1 MADHA
6 LTDPSTLTT
15 AALQREIQNTREI
28 AAAQALH
35 FRDLITTR
43 LDAMDKAIDL
53 LAQYPTRMDEKVM
66 ALREFLEVLING
78 LRIQRDEQFKA
89 IDHRFHERDLRADQ
103 RVEMTEKALNA
114 ALTSAKE
121 AVLAHNQS
129 SAMAISQSEMAMDKR
144 MEQMEQL
151 ISTTAAA
158 LESKIDANKD
168 RLTRIDG
175 SLEGTVAARESAQ
188 RGISI
193 LIAVLMGLLA
203 LGGVVVSIVLFVTR
217 RAL

>member
-53 LAQYPTRMDEKVM
+53 LAQSQTRMDKKVM

-89 IDHRFHERDLRADQ
+89 MDHHIHERHLRADQ

-114 ALTSAKE
+114 VLTSAKE

-175 SLEGTVAARESAQ
+175 SLEGTV
-188 RGISI
+188 
-193 LIAVLMGLLA
+193 
-203 LGGVVVSIVLFVTR
+203 
-217 RAL
+217 